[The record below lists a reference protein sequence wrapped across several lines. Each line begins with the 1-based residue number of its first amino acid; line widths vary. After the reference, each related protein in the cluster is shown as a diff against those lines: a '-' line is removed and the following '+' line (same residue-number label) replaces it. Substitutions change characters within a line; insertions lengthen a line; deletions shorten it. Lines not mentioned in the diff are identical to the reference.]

1 MLSFSRKLYL
11 GFGIVIFLL
20 LLIGIASFIAL
31 SNSSTGFSE
40 YRSQAKSSNAAS
52 GVEANLLMV
61 RMNVKDYLITA
72 DKKDV
77 EEFNHYFDKTQKII
91 KNVQVDISDQS
102 LLRTLNNIEDK
113 LGQYNTSFDKVIV
126 LTEELNTAVADVLSV
141 KGKQLEE
148 TITSLLSQYKQNDD
162 VEAAQESA
170 LMLRSLLLARLHV
183 MKYIRSQNK
192 ENMLQVR
199 NEFAQFELRLKKLI
213 SSQPSTLSALTQLQ
227 NDKTAYLNGFDIVVK
242 NTQTRS
248 KIVENSLNVIG
259 PEVATTLSQIKSDIK
274 NQQDI
279 MGPALISTNT
289 RAIYII
295 GISVVLAT
303 LIGVF
308 VIVVITRSTFKQ
320 LGADPQVVTD
330 VTRRVARGELDITL
344 PDNNEPTDSLY
355 AGIRE
360 MIASLKDK
368 ANLAQRIANG
378 DLSTDV
384 NLASDKDTLGL
395 ALKTMVAML
404 SEVLNQVQM
413 AGDQI
418 AAGSNDVSS
427 FSQSLAQGATQQK
440 DSLVSIAASIEELS
454 SQTAANAKSANEAN
468 DLAESAQ
475 KAITLG
481 QNHMQDMIVAMSE
494 IKDAGEQISSFIKT
508 IDEIA
513 EQTNLLAL
521 NAAIE
526 AARAGEQ
533 GRGFAVVAD
542 EVRSLASRSTVAA
555 EETAKLISLSSSK
568 TQNGTHIAQSTASSL
583 ESVIASINSTS
594 EFVATIARASSE
606 QAIAVEE
613 LTRGVSDV
621 SQVVELNASASE
633 QGAAAAEQLTGQTR
647 SLREMMLKF
656 KF

>member
-242 NTQTRS
+242 NTQMRS

-344 PDNNEPTDSLY
+344 PDNNEPNDSLY

>member
-91 KNVQVDISDQS
+91 KDVQVDISDQS

-213 SSQPSTLSALTQLQ
+213 SSQPNTLSALTQLQ

>member
-199 NEFAQFELRLKKLI
+199 NEFTQFELRLKKLI

-242 NTQTRS
+242 NTQMRS